1 MPQPTPVQ
9 RLRRA
14 FDTFLREAQQIL
26 SEVEA
31 SENVASTIDPKVD
44 EIKAAVAQ
52 TYHIPVSLLDA
63 RIRRA
68 EAVWPRHVAMYL
80 VIEATHLNM
89 RQVAAAFS
97 RNNHTTATW
106 AYRAVKDAITTS
118 PRLKQEVAQLQQLFP
133 SIH

>member
-1 MPQPTPVQ
+1 MLKPTPVQ
-9 RLRRA
+9 RLRKA
-14 FDTFLREAQQIL
+14 FDTFLREAHQIMA
-26 SEVEA
+26 EVEA
-31 SENVASTIDPKVD
+31 LENVAHHADPKID

-68 EAVWPRHVAMYL
+68 EAVWPRHLAMYL

-89 RQVAAAFS
+89 RQVASAFS
-97 RNNHTTATW
+97 RNNHTTAIW
-106 AYRAVKDAITTS
+106 AYRAVKNAIATN
-118 PRLKQEVAQLQQLFP
+118 PRLRREVEQLQLKFP